1 MSSETFSIH
10 FQYINFFSYRVHMD
24 DNWNST
30 KLNRLKSVCVYF
42 LVIEIQLSHLF
53 IQLGWLKETILW
65 NRMRLV
71 QIERSNVS
79 YFWQQIS
86 MDIGHIIIDRVG
98 WKVRRQIL
106 FDSYSYTLIKPK
118 LNPINWKLGPSV
130 RKSRKY
136 NRTFCEINLKMK
148 LTQTE
153 HSTLVIRS
161 EFFNPKTV
169 AITCHWSF
177 VRNILVNLL
186 HWSCKCILTLPE
198 NALKP
203 PWSVLSVHIHAKTH
217 YYLYYFLLHFLFTF
231 HIPVYF

>member
-1 MSSETFSIH
+1 MEQNAIGA
-10 FQYINFFSYRVHMD
+10 
-24 DNWNST
+24 
-30 KLNRLKSVCVYF
+30 NRKKHTSVCFMLVY
-42 LVIEIQLSHLF
+42 
-53 IQLGWLKETILW
+53 
-65 NRMRLV
+65 
-71 QIERSNVS
+71 NVS

-86 MDIGHIIIDRVG
+86 MDIGHFIIDRVG

-198 NALKP
+198 NALKLHDP
-203 PWSVLSVHIHAKTH
+203 F
-217 YYLYYFLLHFLFTF
+217 YLYTYTLKHIIIFIIFSFIFYLHYTFQSTFNHDCISIFLDQIGYVLGFCLFISSHF
-231 HIPVYF
+231 I